1 MGSFISNVLNFL
13 ILWPAIG
20 AIVVALLPSNQP
32 NLARWVALGMSI
44 PSLIISIGL
53 FYAIMNGD
61 PTASGYHLEYVSEWF
76 PEIGANWHVGVDGIS
91 VTMVLLTALL
101 TPIALLIAFEHTE
114 NTKAILALILFLQM
128 GLVGVFVA
136 LDMVLFFL
144 FWEIGLVPMYFIINQ
159 WGGANRKYAS
169 MKFFIYT
176 MAGSLGLLLAIQLI
190 GFTVGDV
197 KGLNGPTFDIQT
209 WHEVWPQ
216 IGRETNLPGENPGE
230 ILGVSYKTV
239 KYYAFIGFLIAFAI
253 KIPVWPFH
261 TWLPDAHTEA
271 PTAGSMLL
279 AGVLLKLGAYGFIR
293 LVIPLFPE
301 EIASPRV
308 PTIPILEIQIEGLT
322 FTFAQV
328 LALLGMLGIVMG
340 AFSAWAQDDLKKLVA
355 YSSVNHMGFVVMGI
369 AVMGVWYSFMW
380 AQSPNVDDPVLAL
393 QIARQPLE
401 DADIGDYQEQFQ
413 TDKTT
418 IEALTDP
425 EQKELAQIKLDA
437 EILPDQDKQMQ
448 SANVALNGAVLQMFN
463 HGLSAAAMFLLVGAL
478 YHKAHTR
485 DLRRFGGLWHIVPVF
500 GGLFVFTSMA
510 SLGLPGL
517 NGFTSEWMIVSGAFP
532 YFEVMVLISTIGL
545 LLTGAYILKGIQKVL
560 QGPPNP
566 DWIEYHEHH
575 HSLEI
580 SYRETIAIAPLVA
593 LMLITGLYPN
603 WILPVI
609 NERVYHIFSAFIR

>member
-13 ILWPAIG
+13 IFWPAIG
-20 AIVVALLPSNQP
+20 AVVVALLPSNQP
-32 NLARWVALGMSI
+32 NLARWAALAMSI
-44 PSLIISIGL
+44 PTLLVSIGL
-53 FYAIMNGD
+53 FYGVMHGEAN
-61 PTASGYHLEYVSEWF
+61 AAGYHLEYVTEWF
-76 PEIGANWHVGVDGIS
+76 PEIGASWHVGVDGIS
-91 VTMVLLTALL
+91 VTMVLLTAVL
-101 TPIALLIAFEHTE
+101 TPLALLIAFEHTE
-114 NTKAILALILFLQM
+114 NTKSILALILFLQM
-128 GLVGVFVA
+128 GMIGVFVS
-136 LDMVLFFL
+136 LDMVVFFI
-144 FWEIGLVPMYFIINQ
+144 FWELGLVPMYFIINQ
-159 WGGANRKYAS
+159 WGGANRKQAS

-190 GFTVGDV
+190 AFTVGDAT
-197 KGLNGPTFDIQT
+197 GQNQPTFDIQT
-209 WHEVWPQ
+209 WQEVWPE
-216 IGRETNLPGENPGE
+216 IGRDNATYALPGEEPGE
-230 ILGVSYKTV
+230 ILGISYNAV
-239 KYYAFIGFLIAFAI
+239 KYYAFLGFFIAFAI

-301 EIASPRV
+301 EIASPRTLFGV
-308 PTIPILEIQIEGLT
+308 EGIH

-328 LALLGMLGIVMG
+328 MAVLGMLGIVLG

-355 YSSVNHMGFVVMGI
+355 YSSVNHMGFVVMGL
-369 AVMGVWYSFMW
+369 AVMAVWYSVLW

-393 QIARQPLE
+393 QMAGDPLE
-401 DADIGDYQEQFQ
+401 DADIQNYGGAAGVTGTSIDDLADTQR
-413 TDKTT
+413 K
-418 IEALTDP
+418 ALAY
-425 EQKELAQIKLDA
+425 EKLDGA
-437 EILPDQDKQMQ
+437 TFNRDENMR
-448 SANVALNGAVLQMFN
+448 SANVALNGAVMQMFN
-463 HGLSAAAMFLLVGAL
+463 HGLSAAGMFLLVGAL

-517 NGFTSEWMIVSGAFP
+517 NGFTGEWMIVSGAFP
-532 YFEVMVLISTIGL
+532 YFEVLILISTLGL

-580 SYRETIAIAPLVA
+580 TRRETIALAPLVA
-593 LMLITGLYPN
+593 LMLVTGIYPN

-609 NERVYHIFSAFIR
+609 NERVYDIFSAFIR

>member
-1 MGSFISNVLNFL
+1 VLNFL
-13 ILWPAIG
+13 ILWPAIA

-216 IGRETNLPGENPGE
+216 IGRETNLPGEQPGE
-230 ILGVSYKTV
+230 ILGVTYDRV
-239 KYYAFIGFLIAFAI
+239 KYYAFLGFFIAFAI

-301 EIASPRV
+301 EIASPRPLLGV
-308 PTIPILEIQIEGLT
+308 EDLS

-328 LALLGMLGIVMG
+328 MAGLGMLGIVMG

-369 AVMGVWYSFMW
+369 AVMGV
-380 AQSPNVDDPVLAL
+380 
-393 QIARQPLE
+393 
-401 DADIGDYQEQFQ
+401 
-413 TDKTT
+413 
-418 IEALTDP
+418 
-425 EQKELAQIKLDA
+425 
-437 EILPDQDKQMQ
+437 
-448 SANVALNGAVLQMFN
+448 
-463 HGLSAAAMFLLVGAL
+463 
-478 YHKAHTR
+478 
-485 DLRRFGGLWHIVPVF
+485 
-500 GGLFVFTSMA
+500 
-510 SLGLPGL
+510 
-517 NGFTSEWMIVSGAFP
+517 
-532 YFEVMVLISTIGL
+532 
-545 LLTGAYILKGIQKVL
+545 
-560 QGPPNP
+560 
-566 DWIEYHEHH
+566 
-575 HSLEI
+575 
-580 SYRETIAIAPLVA
+580 
-593 LMLITGLYPN
+593 
-603 WILPVI
+603 
-609 NERVYHIFSAFIR
+609 

>member
-13 ILWPAIG
+13 ILWPALG

-53 FYAIMNGD
+53 FYAVMNGE

-91 VTMVLLTALL
+91 VTMVLLTAIL
-101 TPIALLIAFEHTE
+101 TPIALLIAFEHTD
-114 NTKAILALILFLQM
+114 NTKAILGLILFLQM

-136 LDMVLFFL
+136 LDMVIFFI

-197 KGLNGPTFDIQT
+197 KGLNGPTFDIPT
-209 WHEVWPQ
+209 WHQVWPE
-216 IGRETNLPGENPGE
+216 IGRDATYTLTGEKDGE
-230 ILGVSYKTV
+230 ILGVSYTAV
-239 KYYAFIGFLIAFAI
+239 KYYAFLGFFIAFAI

-301 EIASPRV
+301 EIASPRTLLGV
-308 PTIPILEIQIEGLT
+308 EDLN

-328 LALLGMLGIVMG
+328 MAGLGMLGIVLG

-355 YSSVNHMGFVVMGI
+355 YSSVNHMGFVVMGL
-369 AVMGVWYSFMW
+369 AVMGVWYSVLW
-380 AQSPNVDDPVLAL
+380 AQSPDVDDPVLAL
-393 QIARQPLE
+393 QMAGQALE
-401 DADIGDYQEQFQ
+401 DEDLDKYREQTQ
-413 TDKTT
+413 LQAAT
-418 IEALTDP
+418 IEELSASD
-425 EQKELAQIKLDA
+425 QKALAQLKLDA
-437 EILPDQDKQMQ
+437 ELDMDENMQ

-517 NGFTSEWMIVSGAFP
+517 NGFTSEWMIVSGSFP
-532 YFEVMVLISTIGL
+532 YFEVMVLISTLGL

-580 SYRETIAIAPLVA
+580 ARRETIAIAPLVA

-609 NERVYHIFSAFIR
+609 NERVYHLFSAFIR

>member
-32 NLARWVALGMSI
+32 NLARWTALGMSI
-44 PSLIISIGL
+44 PTLIISIGL
-53 FYAIMNGD
+53 FYGVMHGQA
-61 PTASGYHLEYVSEWF
+61 TTSGYHLEYVHEWF

-101 TPIALLIAFEHTE
+101 TPLALLIAFEHTE
-114 NTKAILALILFLQM
+114 GTKAILALILFLQM
-128 GLVGVFVA
+128 GMIGVFVA
-136 LDMVLFFL
+136 LDMVIFFI

-190 GFTVGDV
+190 GFTVGDA
-197 KGLNGPTFDIQT
+197 KHLDGPTFDIQT
-209 WHEVWPQ
+209 WQQVWPE
-216 IGRETNLPGENPGE
+216 IGRDATYKLTGEKDTNE
-230 ILGVSYKTV
+230 ILGMSYNAV
-239 KYYAFIGFLIAFAI
+239 KYYAFLGFFIAFAI
-253 KIPVWPFH
+253 KIPIWPFH

-301 EIASPRV
+301 EIASPRTLLITDV
-308 PTIPILEIQIEGLT
+308 H

-328 LALLGMLGIVMG
+328 MAALGMLGIVLG

-369 AVMGVWYSFMW
+369 AVMGVWYSVLW
-380 AQSPNVDDPVLAL
+380 AQSPDVDDPVLAL
-393 QIARQPLE
+393 QMAGQPLE
-401 DADIGDYQEQFQ
+401 DADIGHYPDKFQ
-413 TDKTT
+413 SDKTT
-418 IEALTDP
+418 IDALSSS
-425 EQKELAQIKLDA
+425 EQKQLAQAKLDVDLDMD
-437 EILPDQDKQMQ
+437 ENMQ

-517 NGFTSEWMIVSGAFP
+517 NGFTSEWMIISGSFP
-532 YFEVMVLISTIGL
+532 YFEVMVLISTIGVL
-545 LLTGAYILKGIQKVL
+545 MTGAYILKGIQKVL

-580 SYRETIAIAPLVA
+580 ARRETIAIAPLVA

>member
-53 FYAIMNGD
+53 FYAVMNGD

-197 KGLNGPTFDIQT
+197 KELNGPTFDIPT

-230 ILGVSYKTV
+230 ILGVSYTAV
-239 KYYAFIGFLIAFAI
+239 KYYAFLGFFIAFAI

-301 EIASPRV
+301 ELASPRTLLSV
-308 PTIPILEIQIEGLT
+308 SDLN

-328 LALLGMLGIVMG
+328 MAGLGMLGIVMG

-369 AVMGVWYSFMW
+369 AVMGVWYSVMW
-380 AQSPNVDDPVLAL
+380 AQSSDVNDPVLAL
-393 QIARQPLE
+393 QMAGSALE
-401 DADIGDYQEQFQ
+401 DKDITNYGQEAGVSGANI
-413 TDKTT
+413 D
-418 IEALTDP
+418 ALA
-425 EQKELAQIKLDA
+425 KEDQEKLARVKLDSA
-437 EILPDQDKQMQ
+437 VFNMDENMQ

>member
-369 AVMGVWYSFMW
+369 AVMGVWYSVMW
-380 AQSPNVDDPVLAL
+380 AQSPDVNDPVLAL
-393 QIARQPLE
+393 QMAGQGLE
-401 DADIGDYQEQFQ
+401 DEDIAKYRDQ
-413 TDKTT
+413 TQLQAAT
-418 IEALTDP
+418 IDELTSDD
-425 EQKELAQIKLDA
+425 QKALAQVKLDA
-437 EILPDQDKQMQ
+437 ELDMDENMQ
-448 SANVALNGAVLQMFN
+448 TANVALNGAVLQMFN

-609 NERVYHIFSAFIR
+609 NERVYHIFSVFIR

>member
-32 NLARWVALGMSI
+32 NLARWVALGLSI

-53 FYAIMNGD
+53 FYAVMNGD

-197 KGLNGPTFDIQT
+197 KELNGPTFDIQT

-230 ILGVSYKTV
+230 ILGVSYTAV
-239 KYYAFIGFLIAFAI
+239 KYYAFLGFFIAFAI

-301 EIASPRV
+301 ELASPRTLLGV
-308 PTIPILEIQIEGLT
+308 SDLN

-328 LALLGMLGIVMG
+328 MAGLGMLGIVMG

-369 AVMGVWYSFMW
+369 AVMGVWYSVMW
-380 AQSPNVDDPVLAL
+380 AQSPDVNDPVLAL
-393 QIARQPLE
+393 QMAGQGLE
-401 DADIGDYQEQFQ
+401 DEDIAKYRDQ
-413 TDKTT
+413 TQLQAAT
-418 IEALTDP
+418 IDELTSDD
-425 EQKELAQIKLDA
+425 QKALAQVKLDA
-437 EILPDQDKQMQ
+437 ELDMDENMQ
-448 SANVALNGAVLQMFN
+448 TANVALNGAVLQMFN

-566 DWIEYHEHH
+566 DWIEYHKHH

>member
-230 ILGVSYKTV
+230 ILGVSYTAV
-239 KYYAFIGFLIAFAI
+239 KYYAFLGFFIAFAI

-301 EIASPRV
+301 ELASPRTLLSV
-308 PTIPILEIQIEGLT
+308 SDLN

-328 LALLGMLGIVMG
+328 MAGLGMLGIVMG

-369 AVMGVWYSFMW
+369 AVMGVWYSVMW
-380 AQSPNVDDPVLAL
+380 AQSSDVNDPVLAL
-393 QIARQPLE
+393 QMAGQGLE
-401 DADIGDYQEQFQ
+401 DEDIAKYRDQ
-413 TDKTT
+413 TQLQAAT
-418 IEALTDP
+418 IDELTSDD
-425 EQKELAQIKLDA
+425 QKALAQVKLDA
-437 EILPDQDKQMQ
+437 ELDMDENMQ
-448 SANVALNGAVLQMFN
+448 TANVALNGAVLQMFN

>member
-1 MGSFISNVLNFL
+1 MGSFISNVLNLL
-13 ILWPAIG
+13 ILWPALG

-53 FYAIMNGD
+53 FYAVMNGE

-91 VTMVLLTALL
+91 VTMVLLTAIL

-114 NTKAILALILFLQM
+114 GTKAILGLILFLQM

-136 LDMVLFFL
+136 LDMVIFFI

-197 KGLNGPTFDIQT
+197 KGLNGPTFDIPT
-209 WHEVWPQ
+209 WHQVWPE
-216 IGRETNLPGENPGE
+216 IGRDATYTLTGEKDGE
-230 ILGVSYKTV
+230 ILGVSYTAV
-239 KYYAFIGFLIAFAI
+239 KYYAFLGFFIAFAI

-301 EIASPRV
+301 EIASPRTLLGV
-308 PTIPILEIQIEGLT
+308 EDLN

-328 LALLGMLGIVMG
+328 MAGLGMLGIVLG

-355 YSSVNHMGFVVMGI
+355 YSSVNHMGFVVMGL
-369 AVMGVWYSFMW
+369 AVMGVWYSVLW
-380 AQSPNVDDPVLAL
+380 AQSPDVDDPVLAL
-393 QIARQPLE
+393 QMAGQALE
-401 DADIGDYQEQFQ
+401 DDDLDKYREQTQ
-413 TDKTT
+413 LQAAT
-418 IEALTDP
+418 IEELSASD
-425 EQKELAQIKLDA
+425 QKALAQLKLDA
-437 EILPDQDKQMQ
+437 ELDMDENMQ

-517 NGFTSEWMIVSGAFP
+517 NGFTSEWMIVSGSFP
-532 YFEVMVLISTIGL
+532 YFEVMVLISTLGL

-580 SYRETIAIAPLVA
+580 ARRETIAIAPLVA

-609 NERVYHIFSAFIR
+609 NERVYHLFSAFIR